1 MKPTIALM
9 STVALC
15 AFATAVSAQS
25 KGDWKLGLGVASVSP
40 NGGTSNTAAGPID
53 VDPNIRPIVT
63 AEYFIADKIGI
74 ELLASWPFE
83 HDINL
88 SGSKIGSTKHLP
100 PTLSLQYYFVNKSNW
115 TPFVGAGVN
124 YTTFFDESTTGALTG
139 ANLSLDDS
147 FGLALH
153 AGIDYR
159 VSERG
164 SVRADIR
171 WIDIDTDVSVNGTD
185 IGSVSIDP
193 IVYGI
198 SYVIDF

>member
-88 SGSKIGSTKHLP
+88 SGGKIGSTKHLP

-164 SVRADIR
+164 SVRADLR

>member
-1 MKPTIALM
+1 MKSTITLLTTIALC
-9 STVALC
+9 ALG
-15 AFATAVSAQS
+15 TAVSAQS

-40 NGGTSNTAAGPID
+40 NGGTSNTAAGPVD

-63 AEYFIADKIGI
+63 AEYFIADRIGI

-88 SGSKIGSTKHLP
+88 GGNKIADTKHLP

-115 TPFVGAGVN
+115 TPFIGAGVN
-124 YTTFFDESTTGALTG
+124 YTNFFDESTTGALAG
-139 ANLSLDDS
+139 ASISLDES
-147 FGLALH
+147 FGVALH
-153 AGIDYR
+153 AGADYR

-164 SVRADIR
+164 SIRADLR

-185 IGSVSIDP
+185 IGEVSIDP
-193 IVYGI
+193 IVYGV